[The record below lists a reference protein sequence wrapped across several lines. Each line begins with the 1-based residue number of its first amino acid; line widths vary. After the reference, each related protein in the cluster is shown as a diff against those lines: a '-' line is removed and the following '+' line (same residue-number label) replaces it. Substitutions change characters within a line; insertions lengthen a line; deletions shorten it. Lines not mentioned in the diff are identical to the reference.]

1 MELCACTLVK
11 ICYSAFM
18 NYLLALITSLAA
30 IVLYVQHFSG
40 FNFGFRPSILG
51 EAILLTIIAFICAI
65 NYEKQ

>member
-1 MELCACTLVK
+1 
-11 ICYSAFM
+11 M